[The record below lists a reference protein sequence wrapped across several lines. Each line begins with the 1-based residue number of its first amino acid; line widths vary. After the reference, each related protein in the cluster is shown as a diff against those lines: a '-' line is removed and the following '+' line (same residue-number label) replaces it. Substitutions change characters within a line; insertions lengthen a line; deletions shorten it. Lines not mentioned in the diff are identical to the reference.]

1 MKDKK
6 LWLNIATKLFLLPL
20 IEEENSL
27 KWLNK
32 TTLGIYVAD
41 TNKPEWENKIII
53 CYDRGAFPNELKV
66 RFKKNKNSYAEY
78 TELINGNAYKV
89 IAFTIPPQLK
99 KDFTHLLNGEYT
111 KVSIQT
117 QNKILDHWG
126 PISSKARK
134 IATHFF
140 NGYNYSYSVKPKLN
154 EAILNLNNIPI
165 KKADFN
171 PPLSF
176 LQPQRIST
184 NLTQNYITN
193 HL

>member
-1 MKDKK
+1 MEQKSCKCYERQK

-99 KDFTHLLNGEYT
+99 KILYT
-111 KVSIQT
+111 
-117 QNKILDHWG
+117 
-126 PISSKARK
+126 
-134 IATHFF
+134 
-140 NGYNYSYSVKPKLN
+140 Y
-154 EAILNLNNIPI
+154 
-165 KKADFN
+165 
-171 PPLSF
+171 
-176 LQPQRIST
+176 
-184 NLTQNYITN
+184 
-193 HL
+193 